1 MSQLQK
7 VRKVIFV
14 ANTARFFV
22 MFEQNN
28 IRLLQS
34 MGYEVHCASNFEKER
49 DVDAKTILQQLN
61 VTIHQIDIA
70 RSPFSM
76 RNLNAYRQLKALM
89 QREGFDLVDCHT
101 PMGGVLARLAAKATK
116 TAPVLYTAHGFHF
129 YKGCPLQNRL
139 IYETIERWLAR
150 YTDGLITINEEDYQA
165 AKSFHLRGKAYK
177 IPGVGIDVKGIHD
190 LKVDRAQKRRELGV
204 PEDAFVTLSVGDL
217 NANKNHSTAIKA
229 FAKADI
235 PNSYY
240 LICGEGEL
248 RNELSSLAEKLG
260 VSQRIRLLGFRNDV
274 REILKASDLF
284 VFPSFREGLSV
295 ALLEAVSAGVTCIAS
310 NIRGNVDLLDEAFLF
325 SPNDV
330 QTIKKKIELGKE
342 FNEKSKIIKFKKKKE
357 NIEKYSTAYVSVAM
371 KKIYESSAL
380 RGE

>member
-7 VRKVIFV
+7 GRKVIFV

-34 MGYEVHCASNFEKER
+34 MGYEVHCASNFEQER

-76 RNLNAYRQLKALM
+76 RNLTAYRQLKALM
-89 QREGFDLVDCHT
+89 QRERFDLVDCHT
-101 PMGGVLARLAAKATK
+101 PMGGVLARLAGKATK

-204 PEDAFVTLSVGDL
+204 PEDAFVMLSVGDL
-217 NANKNHSTAIKA
+217 IPRKNHIVALRA
-229 FAKADI
+229 FAQANI

-240 LICGEGEL
+240 LLCGNGEL
-248 RNELSSLAEKLG
+248 KEMLQEESRKLN
-260 VSQRIRLLGFRNDV
+260 VADRVIFLGFRSDV
-274 REILKASDLF
+274 REILHAVDLF
-284 VFPSFREGLSV
+284 CFPSLQEGLPV
-295 ALLEAVSAGVTCIAS
+295 ALMEAMAAGVPCIAS
-310 NIRGNVDLLDEAFLF
+310 RIRGNVDLLENRDALF
-325 SPNDV
+325 TVD
-330 QTIKKKIELGKE
+330 
-342 FNEKSKIIKFKKKKE
+342 
-357 NIEKYSTAYVSVAM
+357 NIEEIQQCIKQFSFRASNQEKNNKSIAKYSAEKVTDKMREVYNAM
-371 KKIYESSAL
+371 NS
-380 RGE
+380 RVGEF

>member
-7 VRKVIFV
+7 GRKVIFV

-34 MGYEVHCASNFEKER
+34 MGYEVHCASNFEHER
-49 DVDAKTILQQLN
+49 DVDAKSILEKLN

-70 RSPFSM
+70 RSPFSV

-89 QREGFDLVDCHT
+89 KQERFDLVDCHT

-204 PEDAFVTLSVGDL
+204 PEDAFVMLSVGDL

-295 ALLEAVSAGVTCIAS
+295 ALLEAASAGVTCIAS
-310 NIRGNVDLLDEAFLF
+310 NIRGNVDLLEQSQLF
-325 SPNDV
+325 SPADEE
-330 QTIKKKIELGKE
+330 KIADIMRKSVG
-342 FNEKSKIIKFKKKKE
+342 EKQAPNQKVYEKFDKTEVEKRME
-357 NIEKYSTAYVSVAM
+357 NIYGYVNGTTVETA
-371 KKIYESSAL
+371 
-380 RGE
+380 GF

>member
-7 VRKVIFV
+7 GRKVIFV

-34 MGYEVHCASNFEKER
+34 MGYEVHCGSNFEHER
-49 DVDAKTILQQLN
+49 DVDAKSILEKLN

-70 RSPFSM
+70 RSPFSV

-89 QREGFDLVDCHT
+89 KQERFDLVDCHT

-204 PEDAFVTLSVGDL
+204 PEDAFVMLSVGDL

-248 RNELSSLAEKLG
+248 RNELNSLAEKLG
-260 VSQRIRLLGFRNDV
+260 VSQRVRLLGFRNDV

-295 ALLEAVSAGVTCIAS
+295 ALLEAASAGVTCIAS
-310 NIRGNVDLLDEAFLF
+310 NIRGNVDLLEQSQLF
-325 SPNDV
+325 SPADEE
-330 QTIKKKIELGKE
+330 KIADIMRKNVG
-342 FNEKSKIIKFKKKKE
+342 EKQALNQKGYEKFDKTEVEKRME
-357 NIEKYSTAYVSVAM
+357 NIYGYVNGTTVETA
-371 KKIYESSAL
+371 
-380 RGE
+380 GF

>member
-7 VRKVIFV
+7 GRKVIFV

-28 IRLLQS
+28 IKLLQS
-34 MGYEVHCASNFEKER
+34 MGYEVHCASNFEQER
-49 DVDAKTILQQLN
+49 DVDAKSILEKLN

-70 RSPFSM
+70 RSPFSA

-89 QREGFDLVDCHT
+89 QRERFDLVDCHT

-165 AKSFHLRGKAYK
+165 AKMFRLRGEAYK

-190 LKVDRAQKRRELGV
+190 LKVDRIQKRRELGV
-204 PEDAFVTLSVGDL
+204 PEDAFVMLSVGDL
-217 NANKNHSTAIKA
+217 IPRKNHIVALRA
-229 FAKADI
+229 FAQANL

-240 LICGEGEL
+240 LLCGNGEL
-248 RNELSSLAEKLG
+248 KEMLQEESRKLN
-260 VSQRIRLLGFRNDV
+260 VADQVIFLGFRSDV
-274 REILKASDLF
+274 REILHVVDLF
-284 VFPSFREGLSV
+284 CFPSLQEGLPVS
-295 ALLEAVSAGVTCIAS
+295 LMEAMAAGVPCIAS
-310 NIRGNVDLLDEAFLF
+310 RIRGNVDLMENDDLLFEAVNVGEVQQRIEQF
-325 SPNDV
+325 SLH
-330 QTIKKKIELGKE
+330 TSELEKNNESIANYSAEKVTNKMREVYNAMSSRLEE
-342 FNEKSKIIKFKKKKE
+342 FE
-357 NIEKYSTAYVSVAM
+357 
-371 KKIYESSAL
+371 
-380 RGE
+380 

>member
-1 MSQLQK
+1 M
-7 VRKVIFV
+7 
-14 ANTARFFV
+14 
-22 MFEQNN
+22 
-28 IRLLQS
+28 
-34 MGYEVHCASNFEKER
+34 
-49 DVDAKTILQQLN
+49 
-61 VTIHQIDIA
+61 
-70 RSPFSM
+70 
-76 RNLNAYRQLKALM
+76 
-89 QREGFDLVDCHT
+89 
-101 PMGGVLARLAAKATK
+101 
-116 TAPVLYTAHGFHF
+116 
-129 YKGCPLQNRL
+129 

-204 PEDAFVTLSVGDL
+204 PEDAFVMLSVGDL

-248 RNELSSLAEKLG
+248 RNELGSLAEKLG

-295 ALLEAVSAGVTCIAS
+295 ALLEAASAGITCVAS
-310 NIRGNVDLLDEAFLF
+310 NIRGNVDLLKSEQLFDPADEL
-325 SPNDV
+325 
-330 QTIKKKIELGKE
+330 ELANSMLTSQRKNKLNLDDCMRFDSATVE
-342 FNEKSKIIKFKKKKE
+342 SEME
-357 NIEKYSTAYVSVAM
+357 
-371 KKIYESSAL
+371 KIY
-380 RGE
+380 GEIEMRFL

>member
-7 VRKVIFV
+7 GRKVIFV

-34 MGYEVHCASNFEKER
+34 MGYEVHCASNFEHER
-49 DVDAKTILQQLN
+49 DVDAKSILEKLN

-70 RSPFSM
+70 RSPFSV

-89 QREGFDLVDCHT
+89 KQERFDLVDCHT

-204 PEDAFVTLSVGDL
+204 PEDAFVMLSVGDL

-310 NIRGNVDLLDEAFLF
+310 NIRGNVDLLEQSQLF
-325 SPNDV
+325 SPADEE
-330 QTIKKKIELGKE
+330 KIADIMRKSVG
-342 FNEKSKIIKFKKKKE
+342 EKQAPNQKVYEKFDKTEVEKRME
-357 NIEKYSTAYVSVAM
+357 NIYGYVNGTTVETA
-371 KKIYESSAL
+371 
-380 RGE
+380 GF

>member
-1 MSQLQK
+1 MSQLPK
-7 VRKVIFV
+7 ERKVIFV

-34 MGYEVHCASNFEKER
+34 MGYEVHCASNFEQER
-49 DVDAKTILQQLN
+49 DVDAKSILQQLN
-61 VTIHQIDIA
+61 VIIHQIDIA
-70 RSPFSM
+70 RSPFSA
-76 RNLNAYRQLKALM
+76 RNLNAYRQLKELM
-89 QREGFDLVDCHT
+89 QQERFDLVDCHT

-129 YKGCPLQNRL
+129 YKGCPLKNRL

-204 PEDAFVTLSVGDL
+204 PEDAFVMLSVGDL
-217 NANKNHSTAIKA
+217 IPRKNHIVALRA
-229 FAKADI
+229 FAQANL

-240 LICGEGEL
+240 LLCGNGEL
-248 RNELSSLAEKLG
+248 KEMLQEESRKLN
-260 VSQRIRLLGFRNDV
+260 VADRVIFLGFRSDV
-274 REILKASDLF
+274 REILHAVDLF
-284 VFPSFREGLSV
+284 CFPSLQEGLPVS
-295 ALLEAVSAGVTCIAS
+295 LMEAMAAGVPCIAS
-310 NIRGNVDLLDEAFLF
+310 RIRGNVDLM
-325 SPNDV
+325 
-330 QTIKKKIELGKE
+330 
-342 FNEKSKIIKFKKKKE
+342 EKSHLFPPADEEKIADMMRTASGEKQEPDYKFYEKFDMTEVKKYME
-357 NIEKYSTAYVSVAM
+357 NIYECM
-371 KKIYESSAL
+371 IYNCKPENL
-380 RGE
+380 Q

>member
-7 VRKVIFV
+7 GRKVIFV

-28 IRLLQS
+28 IKLLQS
-34 MGYEVHCASNFEKER
+34 MGYEVHCASNFEQER
-49 DVDAKTILQQLN
+49 DVDAKSILEKLN

-70 RSPFSM
+70 RSPFSA

-89 QREGFDLVDCHT
+89 QRERFDLVDCHT

-139 IYETIERWLAR
+139 IYETIERWLAS

-165 AKSFHLRGKAYK
+165 AKTFRLRGEAYK

-190 LKVDRAQKRRELGV
+190 LKVDRIQKRRELGV
-204 PEDAFVTLSVGDL
+204 PEDAFVMLSVGDL

-248 RNELSSLAEKLG
+248 RNELSSLSEKLG
-260 VSQRIRLLGFRNDV
+260 VSQHVHLLGFRNDV

-310 NIRGNVDLLDEAFLF
+310 NIRGNVDLLEQSQLFPPADEEKIADIMRK
-325 SPNDV
+325 SVGQKQAPN
-330 QTIKKKIELGKE
+330 QKAYEE
-342 FNEKSKIIKFKKKKE
+342 FDKTEVEKRME
-357 NIEKYSTAYVSVAM
+357 NIYGCVNGATVETVG
-371 KKIYESSAL
+371 I
-380 RGE
+380 

>member
-7 VRKVIFV
+7 GRKVIFV

-28 IRLLQS
+28 IKLLQS
-34 MGYEVHCASNFEKER
+34 MGYEVHCASNFEQER
-49 DVDAKTILQQLN
+49 DVDAKSILEKLN

-70 RSPFSM
+70 RSPFSA

-89 QREGFDLVDCHT
+89 QRERFDLVDCHT

-165 AKSFHLRGKAYK
+165 AKTFRLRGEAYK

-190 LKVDRAQKRRELGV
+190 LKVDRIQKRRELGV
-204 PEDAFVTLSVGDL
+204 PEDAFVMLSVGDL
-217 NANKNHSTAIKA
+217 IPRKNHIVALRA
-229 FAKADI
+229 FAQANL

-240 LICGEGEL
+240 LLCGNGEL
-248 RNELSSLAEKLG
+248 KEMLQEESRKLN
-260 VSQRIRLLGFRNDV
+260 VADQVIFLGFRSDV
-274 REILKASDLF
+274 REILHVVDLF
-284 VFPSFREGLSV
+284 CFPSLQEGLPVS
-295 ALLEAVSAGVTCIAS
+295 LMEAMAAGVPCIAS
-310 NIRGNVDLLDEAFLF
+310 RIRGNVDLMENDDLLFEAVNVGEVQQRIEQF
-325 SPNDV
+325 SLH
-330 QTIKKKIELGKE
+330 TSELEKNNESIANYSAEKVTNKMREVYNAMSSRLEE
-342 FNEKSKIIKFKKKKE
+342 FE
-357 NIEKYSTAYVSVAM
+357 
-371 KKIYESSAL
+371 
-380 RGE
+380 

>member
-7 VRKVIFV
+7 GRKVIFV

-34 MGYEVHCASNFEKER
+34 MGYEVHCASNFEHER
-49 DVDAKTILQQLN
+49 DVDAKSILEKLN

-70 RSPFSM
+70 RSPFSV

-89 QREGFDLVDCHT
+89 KQERFDLVDCHT

-190 LKVDRAQKRRELGV
+190 LEVDRAQKRRELGV
-204 PEDAFVTLSVGDL
+204 PEDAFVMLSVGDL

-248 RNELSSLAEKLG
+248 RNELNSLAEKLG
-260 VSQRIRLLGFRNDV
+260 VSQRVRLLGFRNDV

-295 ALLEAVSAGVTCIAS
+295 ALLEAASAGVTCIAS
-310 NIRGNVDLLDEAFLF
+310 NIRGNVDLLEQSQLF
-325 SPNDV
+325 SPADEE
-330 QTIKKKIELGKE
+330 KIADIMRKNVGEKE
-342 FNEKSKIIKFKKKKE
+342 ALNQKGYEKFDKTEVEKRME
-357 NIEKYSTAYVSVAM
+357 NIYGYVNGTTVETA
-371 KKIYESSAL
+371 
-380 RGE
+380 GF

>member
-34 MGYEVHCASNFEKER
+34 MGYEVHCASNFEHER
-49 DVDAKTILQQLN
+49 DVDAKSILEKLN

-70 RSPFSM
+70 RSPFSV

-89 QREGFDLVDCHT
+89 KQERFDLVDCHT

-116 TAPVLYTAHGFHF
+116 TAPVLYTAHGLHF

-204 PEDAFVTLSVGDL
+204 PEDAFVMLSVGDL
-217 NANKNHSTAIKA
+217 IPRKNHIVALRA
-229 FAKADI
+229 FVQANI

-240 LICGEGEL
+240 LLCGNGEL
-248 RNELSSLAEKLG
+248 KGMLQEESRKLN
-260 VSQRIRLLGFRNDV
+260 VADRVIFLGFRSDV
-274 REILKASDLF
+274 REILHVVDLF
-284 VFPSFREGLSV
+284 CFPSLQEGLPV
-295 ALLEAVSAGVTCIAS
+295 ALMEAMAAGVPCIAS
-310 NIRGNVDLLDEAFLF
+310 RIRGNVDLMPEQELFEAIDE
-325 SPNDV
+325 DKMV
-330 QTIKKKIELGKE
+330 KKILESKQKVGFDLKKCMEFDACKVKKDMGQIYKE
-342 FNEKSKIIKFKKKKE
+342 YKE
-357 NIEKYSTAYVSVAM
+357 IN
-371 KKIYESSAL
+371 
-380 RGE
+380 

>member
-7 VRKVIFV
+7 GRKVIFV

-34 MGYEVHCASNFEKER
+34 MGYEVHCASNFEHER
-49 DVDAKTILQQLN
+49 DVDAKSILEKLN

-70 RSPFSM
+70 RSPFSV

-89 QREGFDLVDCHT
+89 KQERFDLVDCHT

-204 PEDAFVTLSVGDL
+204 PEDAFVMLSVGDL
-217 NANKNHSTAIKA
+217 IPRKNHIVALRA
-229 FAKADI
+229 FVQANI

-240 LICGEGEL
+240 LLCGNGEL
-248 RNELSSLAEKLG
+248 KGMLQEESRKLN
-260 VSQRIRLLGFRNDV
+260 VADRVIFLGFRSDV
-274 REILKASDLF
+274 REILHAVDLF
-284 VFPSFREGLSV
+284 CFPSLQEGLPVS
-295 ALLEAVSAGVTCIAS
+295 LMEAMAAGVPCIAS
-310 NIRGNVDLLDEAFLF
+310 RIRGNNDLIENNEYSFLIGDF
-325 SPNDV
+325 QCMKLIRRMHLSE
-330 QTIKKKIELGKE
+330 KFKSE
-342 FNEKSKIIKFKKKKE
+342 NEKYIAEQIL
-357 NIEKYSTAYVSVAM
+357 KYDNSCVSV
-371 KKIYESSAL
+371 KVRKIYNDINQ
-380 RGE
+380 

>member
-7 VRKVIFV
+7 ERKVIFV

-28 IRLLQS
+28 IKLLQS
-34 MGYEVHCASNFEKER
+34 MGYEVHCASNFEQER
-49 DVDAKTILQQLN
+49 DVDAKSILEKLN

-70 RSPFSM
+70 RSPFSV

-89 QREGFDLVDCHT
+89 QREQFDLVDCHT

-204 PEDAFVTLSVGDL
+204 PEDAFVMLSVGDL

-248 RNELSSLAEKLG
+248 RNELNSLAEKLG
-260 VSQRIRLLGFRNDV
+260 VSQRVRLLGFRNDV

-295 ALLEAVSAGVTCIAS
+295 ALLEAASAGVTCIAS
-310 NIRGNVDLLDEAFLF
+310 NIRGNVDLLEQSRLFPPADEEKIADIMRK
-325 SPNDV
+325 SVGQKQAPN
-330 QTIKKKIELGKE
+330 QKAYEE
-342 FNEKSKIIKFKKKKE
+342 FDKTEVEKRME
-357 NIEKYSTAYVSVAM
+357 NIYGCVNGTSVETVG
-371 KKIYESSAL
+371 I
-380 RGE
+380 

>member
-7 VRKVIFV
+7 GRKVIFV

-28 IRLLQS
+28 IKLLQS
-34 MGYEVHCASNFEKER
+34 MGYEVHCASNFEQER
-49 DVDAKTILQQLN
+49 DVDAKSILEKLN

-70 RSPFSM
+70 RSPFSA

-89 QREGFDLVDCHT
+89 QRERFDLVDCHT

-165 AKSFHLRGKAYK
+165 AKTFRLRGEAYK

-190 LKVDRAQKRRELGV
+190 LKVDRIQKRRELGV
-204 PEDAFVTLSVGDL
+204 PEDAFVMLSVGDL

-235 PNSYY
+235 PNSCY

-248 RNELSSLAEKLG
+248 RNELSSLSEKLG
-260 VSQRIRLLGFRNDV
+260 VSQHVHLLGFRNDV

-310 NIRGNVDLLDEAFLF
+310 NIRGNVDLLEQSQLFPPADEEKIADIMRK
-325 SPNDV
+325 SVGQKQAPN
-330 QTIKKKIELGKE
+330 QKAYEE
-342 FNEKSKIIKFKKKKE
+342 FDKTEVEKRME
-357 NIEKYSTAYVSVAM
+357 NIYGCVNGATVETVG
-371 KKIYESSAL
+371 I
-380 RGE
+380 

>member
-7 VRKVIFV
+7 GRKVIFV

-34 MGYEVHCASNFEKER
+34 MGYEVHCASNFEHER
-49 DVDAKTILQQLN
+49 DVDAKSILEKLN

-70 RSPFSM
+70 RSPFSV

-89 QREGFDLVDCHT
+89 KQERFDLVDCHT

-190 LKVDRAQKRRELGV
+190 LEVDRAQKRRELGV
-204 PEDAFVTLSVGDL
+204 PEDAFVMLSVGDL
-217 NANKNHSTAIKA
+217 IPRKNHIVALRA
-229 FAKADI
+229 FVQANI

-240 LICGEGEL
+240 LLCGNGEL
-248 RNELSSLAEKLG
+248 KGMLQEESRKLN
-260 VSQRIRLLGFRNDV
+260 VADRVIFLGFRSDV
-274 REILKASDLF
+274 REILHAVDLF
-284 VFPSFREGLSV
+284 CFPSLQEGLPVS
-295 ALLEAVSAGVTCIAS
+295 LMEAMAAGVPCIAS
-310 NIRGNVDLLDEAFLF
+310 RIRGNNDLIENNEYSFLIGDF
-325 SPNDV
+325 QCMKLIRRMHLSE
-330 QTIKKKIELGKE
+330 KFKSE
-342 FNEKSKIIKFKKKKE
+342 NEKYIAEQIL
-357 NIEKYSTAYVSVAM
+357 KYDNSCVSV
-371 KKIYESSAL
+371 KVRKIYNDINQ
-380 RGE
+380 

>member
-7 VRKVIFV
+7 GRKVIFV

-28 IRLLQS
+28 IKLLQS
-34 MGYEVHCASNFEKER
+34 MGYEVHCASNFEQER
-49 DVDAKTILQQLN
+49 DVDAKSILEKLN
-61 VTIHQIDIA
+61 ATIHQIDIA
-70 RSPFSM
+70 RSPFSA

-89 QREGFDLVDCHT
+89 QRERFDLVDCHT

-165 AKSFHLRGKAYK
+165 AKTFRLRGEAYK

-190 LKVDRAQKRRELGV
+190 LKVDRIQKRRELGV
-204 PEDAFVTLSVGDL
+204 PEDAFVMLSVGDL

-248 RNELSSLAEKLG
+248 RNELSSLSEKLG
-260 VSQRIRLLGFRNDV
+260 VSQHVHLLGFRNDV

-310 NIRGNVDLLDEAFLF
+310 NIRGNVDLLEQSQLFPPADEEKIADIMRK
-325 SPNDV
+325 SVGQKQAPN
-330 QTIKKKIELGKE
+330 QKAYEE
-342 FNEKSKIIKFKKKKE
+342 FDKTEVEKRME
-357 NIEKYSTAYVSVAM
+357 NIYGCVNGATVETVG
-371 KKIYESSAL
+371 I
-380 RGE
+380 

>member
-7 VRKVIFV
+7 GRKVIFV

-34 MGYEVHCASNFEKER
+34 MGYEVHCASNFEHER
-49 DVDAKTILQQLN
+49 DVDAKSILEKLN

-70 RSPFSM
+70 RSPFSV

-89 QREGFDLVDCHT
+89 KQERFDLVDCHT

-204 PEDAFVTLSVGDL
+204 PEDAFVMLSVGDL

-248 RNELSSLAEKLG
+248 RNELNSSAEKLG
-260 VSQRIRLLGFRNDV
+260 VSQRVRLLGFRNDV

-310 NIRGNVDLLDEAFLF
+310 NIRGNVDLLKSEQLF
-325 SPNDV
+325 DPAN
-330 QTIKKKIELGKE
+330 ELE
-342 FNEKSKIIKFKKKKE
+342 LE
-357 NIEKYSTAYVSVAM
+357 NSMLTSQRKDKLNLDDCMRFDSSTVESEIG
-371 KKIYESSAL
+371 KIYDETEMRFL
-380 RGE
+380 

>member
-7 VRKVIFV
+7 GRKVIFV

-34 MGYEVHCASNFEKER
+34 MGYEVHCASNFEHER
-49 DVDAKTILQQLN
+49 DVDAKSILEKLN

-70 RSPFSM
+70 RSPFSV

-89 QREGFDLVDCHT
+89 KQERFDLVDCHT

-190 LKVDRAQKRRELGV
+190 LEVDRAQKRRELGV
-204 PEDAFVTLSVGDL
+204 PEDAFVMLSVGDL
-217 NANKNHSTAIKA
+217 IPRKNHIVALRA
-229 FAKADI
+229 FVQANI

-240 LICGEGEL
+240 LLCGNGEL
-248 RNELSSLAEKLG
+248 KGMLQEESRKLN
-260 VSQRIRLLGFRNDV
+260 VADRVIFLGFRSDV
-274 REILKASDLF
+274 REILHAVDLF
-284 VFPSFREGLSV
+284 CFPSLQEGLPVS
-295 ALLEAVSAGVTCIAS
+295 LMEAMAAGVPCIAS
-310 NIRGNVDLLDEAFLF
+310 RIRGNVDLMENDDLLFEAVNVGEVQQRIEQF
-325 SPNDV
+325 SLHAS
-330 QTIKKKIELGKE
+330 ELEKN
-342 FNEKSKIIKFKKKKE
+342 NESIV
-357 NIEKYSTAYVSVAM
+357 NYSAEKVTDKMREVYNVM
-371 KKIYESSAL
+371 SS
-380 RGE
+380 R

>member
-7 VRKVIFV
+7 GRKVIFV

-28 IRLLQS
+28 IKLLQS
-34 MGYEVHCASNFEKER
+34 MGYEVHCASNFEQER
-49 DVDAKTILQQLN
+49 DVDAKSILEKLN

-70 RSPFSM
+70 RSPFSA

-89 QREGFDLVDCHT
+89 KQERFDLVDCHT

-139 IYETIERWLAR
+139 IYETIERWLAH

-204 PEDAFVTLSVGDL
+204 PEDAFVMLSVGDL

-248 RNELSSLAEKLG
+248 RNELNSLAEKLG
-260 VSQRIRLLGFRNDV
+260 VSQRVRLLGFRNDV

-295 ALLEAVSAGVTCIAS
+295 ALLEAASAGVTCIAS
-310 NIRGNVDLLDEAFLF
+310 NIRGNVDLLEQSQQAL
-325 SPNDV
+325 N
-330 QTIKKKIELGKE
+330 QKGY
-342 FNEKSKIIKFKKKKE
+342 EKFDKTEVEKRME
-357 NIEKYSTAYVSVAM
+357 NIYGYVNGATVETA
-371 KKIYESSAL
+371 
-380 RGE
+380 GF

>member
-34 MGYEVHCASNFEKER
+34 MGYEIHCASNFEQER
-49 DVDAKTILQQLN
+49 DVDAKNILQQLN

-89 QREGFDLVDCHT
+89 QQEQFDLVDCHT

-204 PEDAFVTLSVGDL
+204 PEDAFVMLSVGDL

-248 RNELSSLAEKLG
+248 RNELGSLAEKLG

-295 ALLEAVSAGVTCIAS
+295 ALLEAASAGITCVAS
-310 NIRGNVDLLDEAFLF
+310 NIRGNVDLLKSEQLFDPADEL
-325 SPNDV
+325 
-330 QTIKKKIELGKE
+330 ELANSMLTSQRKNKLNLDDCMRFDSATVE
-342 FNEKSKIIKFKKKKE
+342 SEME
-357 NIEKYSTAYVSVAM
+357 
-371 KKIYESSAL
+371 KIY
-380 RGE
+380 GEIEMRFL

>member
-7 VRKVIFV
+7 GRKVIFV

-28 IRLLQS
+28 IKLLQS
-34 MGYEVHCASNFEKER
+34 MGYEVHCASNFEQER
-49 DVDAKTILQQLN
+49 DVDAKSILEKLN
-61 VTIHQIDIA
+61 VTIHQIAIA
-70 RSPFSM
+70 RSPFSA

-89 QREGFDLVDCHT
+89 QRERFDLVDCHT

-165 AKSFHLRGKAYK
+165 AKTFRLRGEAYK

-190 LKVDRAQKRRELGV
+190 LKVDRIQKRRELGV
-204 PEDAFVTLSVGDL
+204 PEDAFVMLSVGDL

-248 RNELSSLAEKLG
+248 RNELSSLSEKLG
-260 VSQRIRLLGFRNDV
+260 VSQHVHLLGFRNDV

-310 NIRGNVDLLDEAFLF
+310 NIRGNVDLLEQSQLFPPADEEKIADIMRK
-325 SPNDV
+325 SVGQKQAPN
-330 QTIKKKIELGKE
+330 QKAYEE
-342 FNEKSKIIKFKKKKE
+342 FDKTEVEKRME
-357 NIEKYSTAYVSVAM
+357 NIYGCVNGATVETVG
-371 KKIYESSAL
+371 I
-380 RGE
+380 

>member
-34 MGYEVHCASNFEKER
+34 MGYEIHCASNFEQER
-49 DVDAKTILQQLN
+49 DVDAKNILQQLN

-89 QREGFDLVDCHT
+89 QQEQFDLVDCHT

-116 TAPVLYTAHGFHF
+116 TVPVLYTAHGFHF

-204 PEDAFVTLSVGDL
+204 PEDAFVMLSVGDL

-248 RNELSSLAEKLG
+248 RNELGSLAEKLG

-295 ALLEAVSAGVTCIAS
+295 ALLEAASAGVTCVAS
-310 NIRGNVDLLDEAFLF
+310 NIRGNVDLLKSEQLFDPADEL
-325 SPNDV
+325 
-330 QTIKKKIELGKE
+330 ELANSMLTSQRKNKLNLDDCMRFDSATVE
-342 FNEKSKIIKFKKKKE
+342 SEME
-357 NIEKYSTAYVSVAM
+357 
-371 KKIYESSAL
+371 KIY
-380 RGE
+380 GEIEMRFL

>member
-7 VRKVIFV
+7 GRKVIFV

-34 MGYEVHCASNFEKER
+34 MGYEVHCASNFEQER

-76 RNLNAYRQLKALM
+76 RNLTAYRQLKALM
-89 QREGFDLVDCHT
+89 QRERFDLVDCHT

-204 PEDAFVTLSVGDL
+204 PEDAFVMLSVGDL
-217 NANKNHSTAIKA
+217 IPRKNHIVALRA
-229 FAKADI
+229 FAQANI

-240 LICGEGEL
+240 LLCGNGEL
-248 RNELSSLAEKLG
+248 KGMLQEESRKLN
-260 VSQRIRLLGFRNDV
+260 VADRVIFLGFRSDV
-274 REILKASDLF
+274 REILHAVDLF
-284 VFPSFREGLSV
+284 CFPSLQEGLPV
-295 ALLEAVSAGVTCIAS
+295 ALMEAMAAGVPCIAS
-310 NIRGNVDLLDEAFLF
+310 RIRGNVDLLENRDALF
-325 SPNDV
+325 TVD
-330 QTIKKKIELGKE
+330 
-342 FNEKSKIIKFKKKKE
+342 
-357 NIEKYSTAYVSVAM
+357 NIEEIQQCIKQFSFRASNQEKNNKSIAKYSAEKVTDKMREVYNAM
-371 KKIYESSAL
+371 NS
-380 RGE
+380 RVGEF

>member
-7 VRKVIFV
+7 GRKVIFV

-34 MGYEVHCASNFEKER
+34 MGYEVHCASNFEHER
-49 DVDAKTILQQLN
+49 DVDAKSILEKLN

-70 RSPFSM
+70 RSPFSV

-89 QREGFDLVDCHT
+89 KQERFDLVDCHT

-190 LKVDRAQKRRELGV
+190 LEVDRAQKRRELGV
-204 PEDAFVTLSVGDL
+204 PEDAFVMLSVGDL

-248 RNELSSLAEKLG
+248 RNELNSLAEKLG
-260 VSQRIRLLGFRNDV
+260 VSQRVRLLGFRNDV

-295 ALLEAVSAGVTCIAS
+295 ALLEAASAGVTCIAS
-310 NIRGNVDLLDEAFLF
+310 NIRGNVDLLEQSQLF
-325 SPNDV
+325 SPADEE
-330 QTIKKKIELGKE
+330 KIADIMRKSVG
-342 FNEKSKIIKFKKKKE
+342 EKQAPNQKVYEKFDKTEVEKRME
-357 NIEKYSTAYVSVAM
+357 NIYGYVNGTTVETA
-371 KKIYESSAL
+371 
-380 RGE
+380 GF

>member
-7 VRKVIFV
+7 GRKVIFV

-34 MGYEVHCASNFEKER
+34 MGYEVHCASNFEHER
-49 DVDAKTILQQLN
+49 DVDAKSILEKLN

-70 RSPFSM
+70 RSPFSV

-89 QREGFDLVDCHT
+89 KQEQFDLVDCHT

-204 PEDAFVTLSVGDL
+204 PEDAFVMLSVGDL

-235 PNSYY
+235 PNSCY

-248 RNELSSLAEKLG
+248 RNELNSLAEKLG
-260 VSQRIRLLGFRNDV
+260 VSQRVRLLGFRNDV

-295 ALLEAVSAGVTCIAS
+295 ALLEAASAGVTCIAS
-310 NIRGNVDLLDEAFLF
+310 NIRGNVDLLEQSQLF
-325 SPNDV
+325 SPADEE
-330 QTIKKKIELGKE
+330 KIADIMRKSVG
-342 FNEKSKIIKFKKKKE
+342 EKQAPNQKVYEKFDKTEVEKRME
-357 NIEKYSTAYVSVAM
+357 NIYGYVNGTTVETA
-371 KKIYESSAL
+371 
-380 RGE
+380 GF

>member
-7 VRKVIFV
+7 GRKVIFV

-28 IRLLQS
+28 IKLLQS
-34 MGYEVHCASNFEKER
+34 MGYEVHCASNFEQER
-49 DVDAKTILQQLN
+49 DVDAKSILEKLN

-70 RSPFSM
+70 RSPFSA

-89 QREGFDLVDCHT
+89 QRERFDLVDCHT

-165 AKSFHLRGKAYK
+165 AKMFRLRGEAYK

-190 LKVDRAQKRRELGV
+190 LKVDRIQKRRELGV
-204 PEDAFVTLSVGDL
+204 PEDAFVMLSVGDL

-248 RNELSSLAEKLG
+248 RNELSSLSEKLG
-260 VSQRIRLLGFRNDV
+260 VSQHVHLLGFRNDV

-310 NIRGNVDLLDEAFLF
+310 NIRGNVDLLEQSQLFPPADEEKIADIMRK
-325 SPNDV
+325 SVGQKQAPN
-330 QTIKKKIELGKE
+330 QKAYEE
-342 FNEKSKIIKFKKKKE
+342 FDKTEVEKRME
-357 NIEKYSTAYVSVAM
+357 NIYGCVNGATVETVG
-371 KKIYESSAL
+371 I
-380 RGE
+380 

>member
-34 MGYEVHCASNFEKER
+34 MGYEVHCASNFEQER

-89 QREGFDLVDCHT
+89 QRERFDLVDCHT

-204 PEDAFVTLSVGDL
+204 PEDAFVMLSVGDL
-217 NANKNHSTAIKA
+217 IPRKNHIVALRA
-229 FAKADI
+229 FVQANI

-240 LICGEGEL
+240 LLCGNGEL
-248 RNELSSLAEKLG
+248 KGMLQEESRKLN
-260 VSQRIRLLGFRNDV
+260 VADRVIFLGFRSDV
-274 REILKASDLF
+274 REILHAVDLF
-284 VFPSFREGLSV
+284 CFPSLQEGLPV
-295 ALLEAVSAGVTCIAS
+295 ALMEAMAAGVPCIAS
-310 NIRGNVDLLDEAFLF
+310 RIRGNVDLLENRDALF
-325 SPNDV
+325 TVD
-330 QTIKKKIELGKE
+330 
-342 FNEKSKIIKFKKKKE
+342 
-357 NIEKYSTAYVSVAM
+357 NIEEIQQCIKQFSFRASNQEKNNKSIAKYSAEKVTDKMREVYNAM
-371 KKIYESSAL
+371 NS
-380 RGE
+380 RVGEF

>member
-7 VRKVIFV
+7 GRKVIFV

-34 MGYEVHCASNFEKER
+34 MGYEVHCASNFEHER
-49 DVDAKTILQQLN
+49 DVDAKSILEKLN

-70 RSPFSM
+70 RSPFSV

-89 QREGFDLVDCHT
+89 KQERFDLVDCHT

-190 LKVDRAQKRRELGV
+190 LEVDRAQKRRELGV
-204 PEDAFVTLSVGDL
+204 PEDAFVMLSVGDL
-217 NANKNHSTAIKA
+217 IPRKNHIVALRA
-229 FAKADI
+229 FAQANI

-240 LICGEGEL
+240 LLCGNGEL
-248 RNELSSLAEKLG
+248 KEMLQEESRKLN
-260 VSQRIRLLGFRNDV
+260 VADRVIFLGFRSDV
-274 REILKASDLF
+274 REILHAVDLF
-284 VFPSFREGLSV
+284 CFPSLQEGLPVS
-295 ALLEAVSAGVTCIAS
+295 LMEAMAAGVPCIAS
-310 NIRGNVDLLDEAFLF
+310 RIRGNVDLMENDDLLFEAVNVGEVQQRIEQF
-325 SPNDV
+325 SLHAS
-330 QTIKKKIELGKE
+330 ELEKN
-342 FNEKSKIIKFKKKKE
+342 NESIA
-357 NIEKYSTAYVSVAM
+357 NYSAEKVTDKMREVYNVM
-371 KKIYESSAL
+371 SS
-380 RGE
+380 R

>member
-7 VRKVIFV
+7 GRKVIFV

-34 MGYEVHCASNFEKER
+34 MGYEVHCASNFEHER
-49 DVDAKTILQQLN
+49 DVDAKSILEKLN

-70 RSPFSM
+70 RSPFSV

-89 QREGFDLVDCHT
+89 KQERFDLVDCHT

-204 PEDAFVTLSVGDL
+204 PEDAFVMLSVGDL

-240 LICGEGEL
+240 LVCGEGEL
-248 RNELSSLAEKLG
+248 RNELNSLAEKLG
-260 VSQRIRLLGFRNDV
+260 VSQRVRLLGFRNDV

-295 ALLEAVSAGVTCIAS
+295 ALLEAASAGVTCIAS
-310 NIRGNVDLLDEAFLF
+310 NIRGNVDLLEQSQLF
-325 SPNDV
+325 SPADEE
-330 QTIKKKIELGKE
+330 KIADIMRKNVG
-342 FNEKSKIIKFKKKKE
+342 EKQALNQKGYEKFDKTEVEKRME
-357 NIEKYSTAYVSVAM
+357 NIYGYVNGTTVETA
-371 KKIYESSAL
+371 
-380 RGE
+380 GF

>member
-7 VRKVIFV
+7 GRKVIFV

-34 MGYEVHCASNFEKER
+34 MGYEVHCASNFEHER
-49 DVDAKTILQQLN
+49 DVDAKSILEKLN

-70 RSPFSM
+70 RSPFSV

-89 QREGFDLVDCHT
+89 KQERFDLVDCHT

-204 PEDAFVTLSVGDL
+204 PEDAFVMLSVGDL

-248 RNELSSLAEKLG
+248 RNELNSLAEKLG
-260 VSQRIRLLGFRNDV
+260 VSQRVRLLGFRNDV

-295 ALLEAVSAGVTCIAS
+295 ALLEAASAGVTCIAS
-310 NIRGNVDLLDEAFLF
+310 NIRGNVDLLEQSQLF
-325 SPNDV
+325 SPADEE
-330 QTIKKKIELGKE
+330 KIADIMRKNVG
-342 FNEKSKIIKFKKKKE
+342 EKQALNQKGYEKFDKTEVEKRME
-357 NIEKYSTAYVSVAM
+357 NIYGYVNGTTVETA
-371 KKIYESSAL
+371 
-380 RGE
+380 GF

>member
-7 VRKVIFV
+7 GRKVIFV

-34 MGYEVHCASNFEKER
+34 MGYEVHCASNFEHER
-49 DVDAKTILQQLN
+49 DVDAKSILEKLN

-70 RSPFSM
+70 RSPFSV

-89 QREGFDLVDCHT
+89 KQERFDLVDCHT

-204 PEDAFVTLSVGDL
+204 PEDAFVMLSVGDL

-248 RNELSSLAEKLG
+248 RNELNSLAEKLG
-260 VSQRIRLLGFRNDV
+260 VSQRVRLLGFRNDV

-295 ALLEAVSAGVTCIAS
+295 ALLEAASAGVTCIAS
-310 NIRGNVDLLDEAFLF
+310 NIRGNVDLLEQSQLF
-325 SPNDV
+325 SPADEE
-330 QTIKKKIELGKE
+330 KIADIMRKSVG
-342 FNEKSKIIKFKKKKE
+342 EKQAPNQKVYEKFDKTEVEKRME
-357 NIEKYSTAYVSVAM
+357 NIYGYVNGTTVETA
-371 KKIYESSAL
+371 
-380 RGE
+380 GF

>member
-7 VRKVIFV
+7 ERKVIFV

-28 IRLLQS
+28 IKLLQS
-34 MGYEVHCASNFEKER
+34 MGYEVHCASNFEQER
-49 DVDAKTILQQLN
+49 DVDAKSILEKLN
-61 VTIHQIDIA
+61 VTIHQINIA
-70 RSPFSM
+70 RSPFSV

-89 QREGFDLVDCHT
+89 KRERFDLVDCHT

-165 AKSFHLRGKAYK
+165 AKTFRLRGEAYK

-190 LKVDRAQKRRELGV
+190 LKVDRIQKRRELGV
-204 PEDAFVTLSVGDL
+204 PEDAFVMLSVGDL

-248 RNELSSLAEKLG
+248 RNELNSLSEKLG
-260 VSQRIRLLGFRNDV
+260 VSQYVHLLGFRNDV

-295 ALLEAVSAGVTCIAS
+295 ALLEAASAGVTCIAS
-310 NIRGNVDLLDEAFLF
+310 NIRGNVDLLEQSRLFPPADEEKIADIMRK
-325 SPNDV
+325 SVGQKQAPN
-330 QTIKKKIELGKE
+330 QKAYEE
-342 FNEKSKIIKFKKKKE
+342 FDKTEVEKRME
-357 NIEKYSTAYVSVAM
+357 NIYGCVNGTSVETVG
-371 KKIYESSAL
+371 I
-380 RGE
+380 

>member
-7 VRKVIFV
+7 GRKVIFV

-28 IRLLQS
+28 IKLLQS
-34 MGYEVHCASNFEKER
+34 MGYEVHCASNFEQER
-49 DVDAKTILQQLN
+49 DVDAKSILEKLN

-70 RSPFSM
+70 RSPFSA

-89 QREGFDLVDCHT
+89 QRERFDLVDCHT

-165 AKSFHLRGKAYK
+165 AKTFRLRGEAYK

-190 LKVDRAQKRRELGV
+190 LKVDRIQKRRELGV
-204 PEDAFVTLSVGDL
+204 PEDAFVMLSVGDL

-248 RNELSSLAEKLG
+248 RNELSSLSEKLG
-260 VSQRIRLLGFRNDV
+260 VSQHVHLLGFRNDV

-310 NIRGNVDLLDEAFLF
+310 NIRGNVDLLEQSQLFPPADEEKIADIMRK
-325 SPNDV
+325 SVGQKQAPN
-330 QTIKKKIELGKE
+330 QKAYEE
-342 FNEKSKIIKFKKKKE
+342 FDKTEVEKRME
-357 NIEKYSTAYVSVAM
+357 NIYGCVNGATVETVG
-371 KKIYESSAL
+371 I
-380 RGE
+380 

>member
-34 MGYEVHCASNFEKER
+34 MGYEIHCASNFEQER
-49 DVDAKTILQQLN
+49 DVDAKNILQQLN

-89 QREGFDLVDCHT
+89 QQEQFDLVDCHT

-204 PEDAFVTLSVGDL
+204 PEDAFVMLSVGDL
-217 NANKNHSTAIKA
+217 IPRKNHIVALRA
-229 FAKADI
+229 FAQANI

-240 LICGEGEL
+240 LLCGNGEL
-248 RNELSSLAEKLG
+248 KEMLQEESRKLN
-260 VSQRIRLLGFRNDV
+260 VADRVIFLGFRSDV
-274 REILKASDLF
+274 REILHAVDLF
-284 VFPSFREGLSV
+284 CFPSLQEGLPV
-295 ALLEAVSAGVTCIAS
+295 ALMEAMAAGVPCIAS
-310 NIRGNVDLLDEAFLF
+310 RIRGSNDLIENNEYSFLIG
-325 SPNDV
+325 DL
-330 QTIKKKIELGKE
+330 QCMKLIREMHL
-342 FNEKSKIIKFKKKKE
+342 NEKFKSK
-357 NIEKYSTAYVSVAM
+357 NEKYISEQILKYDKSCVSVKM
-371 KKIYESSAL
+371 HKIYNEIN
-380 RGE
+380 

>member
-7 VRKVIFV
+7 GRKVIFV

-28 IRLLQS
+28 IKLLQS
-34 MGYEVHCASNFEKER
+34 MGYEVHCASNFEQER
-49 DVDAKTILQQLN
+49 DVDAKSILEKLN

-70 RSPFSM
+70 RSPFSA

-89 QREGFDLVDCHT
+89 QRDRFDLVDCHT

-165 AKSFHLRGKAYK
+165 AKTFRLRGEAYK

-190 LKVDRAQKRRELGV
+190 LKVDRIQKRRELGV
-204 PEDAFVTLSVGDL
+204 PEDAFVMLSVGDL

-248 RNELSSLAEKLG
+248 RNELSSLSEKLG
-260 VSQRIRLLGFRNDV
+260 VSQHVHLLGFRNDV

-310 NIRGNVDLLDEAFLF
+310 NIRGNVDLLEQSQLFPPADEEKIADIMRK
-325 SPNDV
+325 SVGQKQAPN
-330 QTIKKKIELGKE
+330 QKAYEE
-342 FNEKSKIIKFKKKKE
+342 FDKTEVEKRME
-357 NIEKYSTAYVSVAM
+357 NIYGCVNGATVETVG
-371 KKIYESSAL
+371 I
-380 RGE
+380 